1 MPEREKKQF
10 YKETFDNI
18 PLEKRERVL
27 RVITEEFA
35 NNGFEKTSISQIA
48 KKSGI
53 SVGSVYKYFD
63 SKEEMFTLVV
73 HEGLS
78 KLENVLTELASSD
91 EDIALKAEIIIR
103 KLITFSREKPEL
115 IKLYCA
121 LTADGNSEFNAS
133 IPQKI
138 EALSAEIYAA
148 AVREAQKTG
157 DVRNDIDP
165 RFFAFLLDNV
175 FMMLQYSTACDYYK
189 KRFSIYIGKSDEECD
204 ELIVSQTMKFLKAAF
219 NFK

>member
-1 MPEREKKQF
+1 MADSNPCCKKTFEKLPK
-10 YKETFDNI
+10 
-18 PLEKRERVL
+18 EKRERIL

-35 NNGFEKTSISQIA
+35 DNGFQNTSVSQIA

-53 SVGSVYKYFD
+53 SVGAVYKYFE
-63 SKEEMFTLVV
+63 SKEEMFSFVV
-73 HEGLS
+73 KDGLS
-78 KLENVLTELASSD
+78 QLEDVLSALAQSD

-103 KLITFSREKPEL
+103 KLVSFSREKPEL

-121 LTADGNSEFNAS
+121 LTSDGSFEHLTEFSRKIEEISAS
-133 IPQKI
+133 IYVSEI
-138 EALSAEIYAA
+138 E
-148 AVREAQKTG
+148 RAQKTG
-157 DVRNDIDP
+157 DVRDYVDP

-175 FMMLQYSTACDYYK
+175 FMMLQFSTACEYYK
-189 KRFSIYIGKSDEECD
+189 KRFSTYIGKSQEECD